1 MNIPPDEKIPDIE
14 IKPKVK
20 KVSLPLAEFELWNK
34 TEKAFGDELELWKRG
49 GEITWWAFEP
59 IKLRLAK
66 SCFYT
71 PDFAVMQA
79 DRSFEFF
86 EVKGFWRDD
95 ARVKIKVAVKLFPMF
110 RFTAVSMKAKRDG
123 GGWKYEVF

>member
-1 MNIPPDEKIPDIE
+1 MTIPPDEKIPDIV
-14 IKPKVK
+14 ITPKTK
-20 KVSLPLAEFELWNK
+20 KVLLPLATMEWNR
-34 TEKAFGDELELWKRG
+34 TEKAFGDELDIWMRG
-49 GEITWWAFEP
+49 NEITWWAFEP
-59 IKLRLAK
+59 IKLKLAK

-71 PDFAVMQA
+71 PDFAVMRH

-110 RFTAVSMKAKRDG
+110 SFTAVSTKAKRDG
-123 GGWKYEVF
+123 GGWSYEAF